1 MSELTGQHAPQPDD
15 DAVQLSLFGPE
26 SQVPTRLAPQAAAP
40 VAVLGTRGVG
50 GAVPGVAQHDDPAQG
65 VPMGEAAMVDAAAVA
80 TVAAGGATGLATDPS
95 APSEPVSL
103 ADSLAPEGITTPQPP
118 VIGLRAAVAE
128 YKEYLVALN
137 RSKHTRESF
146 ALDLKLLLIHLGDAQ
161 VATIGT
167 RELNSFISA
176 IRTQRHNS
184 ATSVRRKVATLKGF
198 FSYLHRERIIPNDP
212 SLTLIYPEIYPA
224 LPEFLE
230 HTQVEALLA
239 AAAEHDAW
247 LALLTLML
255 ETGLKRDEVV
265 ALGRMDVYLPAEA
278 AAESYLVVRETEQA
292 KRLRSRRLELG
303 AEAATLLRAFVAGE
317 PLRERFFDFSPRG
330 VNFIVETCGK
340 RAGIVTRGPRL
351 TPQILRE
358 TFAVRQMRSFVTQ
371 EARLRAAGLEEETL
385 VVLIEAHD
393 LQLLRLLGLH
403 EDPESA
409 KKYRKLV
416 RGWSEYA
423 QPPTTP
429 EGS

>member
-15 DAVQLSLFGPE
+15 DVVQLSLFGSKPE
-26 SQVPTRLAPQAAAP
+26 PQHRPASPATPPPAVQGAPGAE
-40 VAVLGTRGVG
+40 VGTSDADHRGDPG
-50 GAVPGVAQHDDPAQG
+50 HGVASNTDPA
-65 VPMGEAAMVDAAAVA
+65 VHAHADA
-80 TVAAGGATGLATDPS
+80 GATMDPASDLS
-95 APSEPVSL
+95 AALEAGTP
-103 ADSLAPEGITTPQPP
+103 ADSLAPEGRTTPQPP

-161 VATIGT
+161 VATVGT

-265 ALGRMDVYLPAEA
+265 ALGRMDVYLPADA

-303 AEAATLLRAFVAGE
+303 AEAAALLRAFVAGE

-340 RAGIVTRGPRL
+340 RAGIATRGPRL

-371 EARLRAAGLEEETL
+371 EARLRTAGLEEETL

-403 EDPESA
+403 EEPESA

-423 QPPTTP
+423 QPPAAA